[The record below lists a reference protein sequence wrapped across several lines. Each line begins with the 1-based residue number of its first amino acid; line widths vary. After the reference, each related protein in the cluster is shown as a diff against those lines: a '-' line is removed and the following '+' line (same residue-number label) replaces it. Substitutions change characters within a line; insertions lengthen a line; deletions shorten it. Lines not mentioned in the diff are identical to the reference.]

1 MKISKKR
8 LPWKFAAVVAAFVA
22 AMGIVCGGAFTAAY
36 AEEHVHTFS
45 EEWSSGYKNHW
56 HEADCGHGIVAGM
69 AAHTFTDGVCTVC
82 GEEKIDVSHVHTF
95 KDVWKF
101 DNANHWR
108 EATCG
113 HNIVKDIAP
122 HSSDPCVC
130 GYTAGGS
137 TNPDPGID
145 PNPDPNPGEDIEGPK
160 DPAEVPAEI
169 NRAGGYNE
177 SLFAEWT
184 ADSVEQVTA
193 SYKEKNATAWTA
205 VDENLIRIN
214 GRTARVDAVGL
225 KEGDYD
231 LKITVASGDSI
242 EVKGIPVTQYD
253 RSGYAH
259 FKYTDGVGAY
269 KDDGT
274 LKDGALV
281 IYVSNKTKNNV
292 INYVYKNTPN
302 GLVKEDITEY
312 IKPGKPELN
321 GKPLGGE
328 TYGSIG
334 YILNNRGYANNTE
347 REKYG
352 IQKLTQQYGAVA
364 VRLLDRVESEYDSNL
379 YNGDAPTL
387 TGLTYYAKNGNLNPI
402 TGEKYVK
409 GSAVPNG
416 GSAGDNGQMARITN
430 AKNLTIEG
438 IGEDAMIYGWGIHFV
453 SNDNLHKI
461 PGAGTSFE
469 VRNITF
475 QNYPEDAIGME
486 GTQGT
491 KVDAN
496 GSITSGAS
504 SANADL
510 ISPVE
515 RCWIHNNVFLP
526 GFCAKPAESDKAE
539 GDGSCDFKRGQFYT
553 LSYNYF
559 TKCHKTNLIGSSDSS
574 VSYNVSMHHNWWDNC
589 GSRQPLA
596 RQANIHYYNNYIV
609 GATDYVS
616 SLRAN
621 CLIFSEANYY
631 IGCKQITQKK
641 DGDGVAWKNVYYGN
655 YAENAYTELASR
667 TQTVSN
673 NCKFI
678 YRNIDYSKFYVDAD
692 KFYYDAATQ
701 SSDCLLDTAATA
713 RIRVM
718 MFAGVNGF
726 GKSKEE
732 TALNNYTPAKAVELA
747 ESGETVIA
755 LPASKNDADVK
766 GVMFRGLTGAA
777 SGTIK
782 GKGQIITFTLASEAQ
797 LTVTTATT
805 GDFAPELLS
814 ADGILWAGKFT
825 GTLKIVLPA
834 GTYFISSGQLDK
846 EAVISALSFADTGN
860 SQAARVQAAVDA
872 INAIPS
878 VTDAGFADA
887 VKAAQT
893 AYSALTASEK
903 ASFDGTLKAKL
914 TEAVNTLDKSLAD
927 KVVALIDEIG
937 VVTANS
943 YAKINKAQTEYDKLT
958 AEQKKLVAN
967 YSALVEAQAAFNDF
981 AVDNLVRQIEKLPD
995 VSQIALTDEAKINE
1009 AISAYN
1015 EAYKIYEDFGEKQKG
1030 DMDALHADAVKKL
1043 TDGLEA
1049 LRPLPNLFSFKNA
1062 LGAMDETSVTV
1073 TEGAELKEL
1082 YEKLNAAQK
1091 NALTAA
1097 ETEKYNKIIEAY
1109 ENIVKQT
1116 IKVTFIGGKP
1126 TAGSPFVHTGT
1137 KQSAKN
1143 TPVLVHAYSDTEALA
1158 SGLKFESTTELTLT
1172 LATKTTVTLYFYENK
1187 SLKIG
1192 GTDYP
1197 VTTDANGDH
1206 SISVTLEAGEYK
1218 LTQGSGQACL
1228 YFATL
1233 IPA

>member
-1 MKISKKR
+1 MTGVQTCA
-8 LPWKFAAVVAAFVA
+8 LP
-22 AMGIVCGGAFTAAY
+22 I
-36 AEEHVHTFS
+36 
-45 EEWSSGYKNHW
+45 
-56 HEADCGHGIVAGM
+56 
-69 AAHTFTDGVCTVC
+69 
-82 GEEKIDVSHVHTF
+82 
-95 KDVWKF
+95 
-101 DNANHWR
+101 
-108 EATCG
+108 
-113 HNIVKDIAP
+113 
-122 HSSDPCVC
+122 
-130 GYTAGGS
+130 
-137 TNPDPGID
+137 
-145 PNPDPNPGEDIEGPK
+145 
-160 DPAEVPAEI
+160 
-169 NRAGGYNE
+169 
-177 SLFAEWT
+177 
-184 ADSVEQVTA
+184 
-193 SYKEKNATAWTA
+193 
-205 VDENLIRIN
+205 
-214 GRTARVDAVGL
+214 
-225 KEGDYD
+225 
-231 LKITVASGDSI
+231 
-242 EVKGIPVTQYD
+242 
-253 RSGYAH
+253 
-259 FKYTDGVGAY
+259 
-269 KDDGT
+269 
-274 LKDGALV
+274 
-281 IYVSNKTKNNV
+281 
-292 INYVYKNTPN
+292 
-302 GLVKEDITEY
+302 
-312 IKPGKPELN
+312 
-321 GKPLGGE
+321 
-328 TYGSIG
+328 
-334 YILNNRGYANNTE
+334 
-347 REKYG
+347 
-352 IQKLTQQYGAVA
+352 
-364 VRLLDRVESEYDSNL
+364 
-379 YNGDAPTL
+379 
-387 TGLTYYAKNGNLNPI
+387 
-402 TGEKYVK
+402 
-409 GSAVPNG
+409 
-416 GSAGDNGQMARITN
+416 
-430 AKNLTIEG
+430 
-438 IGEDAMIYGWGIHFV
+438 
-453 SNDNLHKI
+453 
-461 PGAGTSFE
+461 
-469 VRNITF
+469 
-475 QNYPEDAIGME
+475 
-486 GTQGT
+486 
-491 KVDAN
+491 
-496 GSITSGAS
+496 
-504 SANADL
+504 
-510 ISPVE
+510 
-515 RCWIHNNVFLP
+515 
-526 GFCAKPAESDKAE
+526 
-539 GDGSCDFKRGQFYT
+539 
-553 LSYNYF
+553 
-559 TKCHKTNLIGSSDSS
+559 
-574 VSYNVSMHHNWWDNC
+574 
-589 GSRQPLA
+589 
-596 RQANIHYYNNYIV
+596 
-609 GATDYVS
+609 
-616 SLRAN
+616 
-621 CLIFSEANYY
+621 
-631 IGCKQITQKK
+631 
-641 DGDGVAWKNVYYGN
+641 
-655 YAENAYTELASR
+655 YTELASR

-701 SSDCLLDTAATA
+701 SSDCVLDTAATA

-878 VTDAGFADA
+878 VTDADFADA

-903 ASFDGTLKAKL
+903 ASFDGALKAKL

-1049 LRPLPNLFSFKNA
+1049 LRPLPNLFSFKNS

-1143 TPVLVHAYSDTEALA
+1143 TPVLVHAYSETETLA

-1172 LATKTTVTLYFYENK
+1172 LAAKTTVTLYFYENK